1 MGICFRIAGSG
12 YDKGLFSGKDFLT
25 ALLPFGEF
33 QDVPARPSF
42 RVVLLYPTVAAQ
54 LLVAVLYRIVV
65 IIPARSQPRS
75 HYTQQQYL
83 H

>member
-33 QDVPARPSF
+33 QDVPARPFF
-42 RVVLLYPTVAAQ
+42 RVVILYPTFSAQ
-54 LLVAVLYRIVV
+54 LLLAVLYRIVV
-65 IIPARSQPRS
+65 IIPSRSQPRS
-75 HYTQQQYL
+75 H
-83 H
+83 

>member
-1 MGICFRIAGSG
+1 MGICFRITGSG

-54 LLVAVLYRIVV
+54 LLVAVLYRTL
-65 IIPARSQPRS
+65 IPQHFDLTLFIS
-75 HYTQQQYL
+75 T
-83 H
+83 